1 MRQLVLDTETTGL
14 DVAAGHRLIE
24 IGIVELVNRELT
36 GNTFHCYLQPD
47 RKVDD
52 DAVKVHHLTNQF
64 LSDKPRFADIAAELL
79 NYLQDSPLIIH
90 NAAFDLGFLNSEL
103 RRWRSSTA
111 QLETQ
116 HTIID
121 TLILARG
128 LHPGQQ
134 NTLDALCKRYS
145 IANDLRDA
153 RQQQGHGA
161 LLDAR
166 LLAELYLL
174 MTGGQVSLYLDATPA
189 SNNAT
194 TTTNTVTALSVKDR
208 PPLRIVLANE
218 TELTAHEQTLERIDK
233 ASKQATVW
241 RRLVE

>member
-24 IGIVELVNRELT
+24 IGIVELVNRQLT
-36 GNTFHCYLQPD
+36 GNDFHCYLQPD
-47 RKVDD
+47 RAVDAG
-52 DAVKVHHLTNQF
+52 AVKVHHLTNQF
-64 LSDKPRFADIAAELL
+64 LADKPRFADIATDLL
-79 NYLQDSPLIIH
+79 NYLQTSPLIIH
-90 NAAFDLGFLNSEL
+90 NATFDLGFLNSEL
-103 RRWRSSTA
+103 RRWRPSTA
-111 QLETQ
+111 PLDTR

-128 LHPGQQ
+128 RHPGQQ

-161 LLDAR
+161 LLDAS
-166 LLAELYLL
+166 LLAEVYLL
-174 MTGGQVSLYLDATPA
+174 MTGGQVNLYLDATPA

-194 TTTNTVTALSVKDR
+194 LTTNTVTALSAKDR
-208 PPLRIVLANE
+208 PPLRVVFANE
-218 TELTAHEQTLERIDK
+218 TELTAHEQSLERIDK
-233 ASKQATVW
+233 ASKQATKW
-241 RRLVE
+241 RRLTE

>member
-47 RKVDD
+47 RKIDD

-64 LSDKPRFADIAAELL
+64 LADKPRFADVAAELL

-103 RRWRSSTA
+103 RRWRSSTT
-111 QLETQ
+111 QLESQ

-128 LHPGQQ
+128 RHPGQQ

-208 PPLRIVLANE
+208 PPLRIVFANE
-218 TELTAHEQTLERIDK
+218 TELTAHERGLERIDK